1 MPVERSE
8 LSSLASLLNQVTDRV
23 TSMAEKAAADK
34 ADDLA
39 NELFAI
45 ERALSGARRRF
56 ERLLGTS
63 R

>member
-8 LSSLASLLNQVTDRV
+8 LSSLSSLLDQVTDRV
-23 TSMAEKAAADK
+23 TAMAESAARDK

-39 NELFAI
+39 NELFSI
-45 ERALSGARRRF
+45 ERALSAARRRF
-56 ERLLGTS
+56 ERLLGAT